1 MHVRQQAG
9 EGAPR
14 ARGERRG
21 AGRNRTGEWEFCR
34 LLPYHLA
41 TAPRDRKLWS
51 GPSHLKPDNGLSTRI
66 QVSPVTLVALPEL
79 RAARHVIGDRLVRT
93 PLVPSAAL
101 SAQTGARVS
110 LKLEL
115 FQHTGSF
122 KPRGVLN
129 ALEALTPDERARGVV
144 SISAGNHAQAL
155 AWAATKIGVSA
166 TIVMPA
172 TAVQA
177 KVDATRTYGGEV
189 IQTDGDLLSSM
200 QQVQQERGLSFIHP
214 FDDPLVIAGAGTLGL
229 EIAEDAPDVGLVIV
243 GCGGGGLLSG
253 VAAAMHAVCPRAR
266 VIGVEPEGADAMRQ
280 SLARGEPVRL
290 AKLNT
295 IADGLAAPFAGVH
308 TLAHVRAFVSD
319 MVLVDDA
326 EILDAM
332 RVLMRRARILPEPA
346 GAAATAALLDGT
358 LMIQPGEH
366 VVVVV
371 SGGNADPERLRSLL

>member
-1 MHVRQQAG
+1 M
-9 EGAPR
+9 
-14 ARGERRG
+14 
-21 AGRNRTGEWEFCR
+21 
-34 LLPYHLA
+34 
-41 TAPRDRKLWS
+41 
-51 GPSHLKPDNGLSTRI
+51 
-66 QVSPVTLVALPEL
+66 
-79 RAARHVIGDRLVRT
+79 RT

-115 FQHTGSF
+115 FQQTGSF

-129 ALEALTPDERARGVV
+129 ALESLAPADRARGVI

-155 AWAATKIGVSA
+155 AWAATAIGIAS

-172 TAVQA
+172 TAVKA
-177 KVDATRTYGGEV
+177 KVDATRAFGGEV
-189 IQTDGDLLSSM
+189 IQTDSDLLTTM
-200 QQVQQERGLSFIHP
+200 QQVQTERGLAFVHP
-214 FDDPLVIAGAGTLGL
+214 FDDPVVIAGAGTLGL
-229 EIAEDAPDVGLVIV
+229 EIAEDAPDVGLVIA

-253 VAAAMHAVCPRAR
+253 IAAAMHAVSPRTR
-266 VIGVEPEGADAMRQ
+266 VIGVEPTGADAMRQ
-280 SLARGEPVRL
+280 SLAKGEPVRL
-290 AKLNT
+290 SKLDT

-308 TLAHVRAFVSD
+308 TLAHVKAFVSE
-319 MVLVDDA
+319 MVLVDDN

-332 RVLMRRARILPEPA
+332 RVLMKRARILPEPA

>member
-1 MHVRQQAG
+1 M
-9 EGAPR
+9 
-14 ARGERRG
+14 
-21 AGRNRTGEWEFCR
+21 
-34 LLPYHLA
+34 
-41 TAPRDRKLWS
+41 
-51 GPSHLKPDNGLSTRI
+51 
-66 QVSPVTLVALPEL
+66 TLVSLTEL

-93 PLVPSAAL
+93 PLVPCAPL

-129 ALEALTPDERARGVV
+129 RIESLTPDERARGVI

-155 AWAATKIGVSA
+155 AWAASAIGVSS

-172 TAVQA
+172 TAVRA
-177 KVDATRTYGGEV
+177 KVDATRAFGGDV
-189 IQTDGDLLSSM
+189 IQTDQDLLSTM
-200 QQVQQERGLSFIHP
+200 QQVQRERSLAFVHP
-214 FDDPLVIAGAGTLGL
+214 FDDPVVIAGAGTLGL
-229 EIAEDAPDVGLVIV
+229 EIAEDAPDAGLVIV

-253 VAAAMHAVCPRAR
+253 VAAAIRAVSPRTR
-266 VIGVEPEGADAMRQ
+266 VVGVEPKGADAMSQ

-290 AKLNT
+290 AKLDT

-308 TLAHVRAFVSD
+308 TLAHVKAFVD
-319 MVLVDDA
+319 EVVLVDDA

-346 GAAATAALLDGT
+346 GAAATAALLDGLT
-358 LMIQPGEH
+358 MVQPGEH

-371 SGGNADPERLRSLL
+371 SGGNADPERLKSLL

>member
-1 MHVRQQAG
+1 MDGPLPSQAPG
-9 EGAPR
+9 SVDVPR
-14 ARGERRG
+14 A
-21 AGRNRTGEWEFCR
+21 
-34 LLPYHLA
+34 PS
-41 TAPRDRKLWS
+41 PR
-51 GPSHLKPDNGLSTRI
+51 PTH
-66 QVSPVTLVALPEL
+66 VTLISLQDI
-79 RAARHVIGDRLVRT
+79 RAARNVIGDRLVRT

-129 ALEALTPDERARGVV
+129 AIERLSPDERARGII

-155 AWAATKIGVSA
+155 AWAAAAIGISA

-177 KVDATRTYGGEV
+177 KVDATRALGGEV
-189 IQTDGDLLSSM
+189 IQTEGDLLGTM
-200 QQVQQERGLSFIHP
+200 QQIQQDRSLTFVHP
-214 FDDPLVIAGAGTLGL
+214 FDDPAIIAGQATLGL
-229 EIAEDAPDVGLVIV
+229 EIAEDAPDVGLVVV

-253 VAAAMHAVCPRAR
+253 VSAAIRFVHPQAR
-266 VIGVEPEGADAMRQ
+266 VIGVEPAGADAMRQ

-290 AKLNT
+290 KKLDT

-308 TLAHVRAFVSD
+308 TLAHVQAFVND
-319 MVLVDDA
+319 VVIVDDTG
-326 EILDAM
+326 ILDAM
-332 RVLMRRARILPEPA
+332 QVLMRRARILPEPA
-346 GAAATAALLDGT
+346 GAATTAALLGGM
-358 LMIQPGEH
+358 LMTEPGEH

>member
-1 MHVRQQAG
+1 
-9 EGAPR
+9 
-14 ARGERRG
+14 
-21 AGRNRTGEWEFCR
+21 
-34 LLPYHLA
+34 LA
-41 TAPRDRKLWS
+41 TAPWEGKLWTDRS
-51 GPSHLKPDNGLSTRI
+51 RLKRLGPLTSPTPTPH
-66 QVSPVTLVALPEL
+66 VSLISLQDI
-79 RAARHVIGDRLVRT
+79 RAARNVIGDRLVRT

-129 ALEALTPDERARGVV
+129 AIEGLSPDERARGVI

-155 AWAATKIGVSA
+155 AWAASAIGVSA

-177 KVDATRTYGGEV
+177 KVDATRALGGEV
-189 IQTDGDLLSSM
+189 IQTEADLLSTM
-200 QQVQQERGLSFIHP
+200 KQVQEDRSLTFVHP
-214 FDDPLVIAGAGTLGL
+214 FDDPLVIAGAATLGL
-229 EIAEDAPDVGLVIV
+229 EIAEDAPDVGVVVV
-243 GCGGGGLLSG
+243 GCGGGGALSG
-253 VAAAMHAVCPRAR
+253 VAAAIRFVSPHAR
-266 VIGVEPEGADAMRQ
+266 VVGVEPTGADAMRQ

-290 AKLNT
+290 AKLDT

-308 TLAHVRAFVSD
+308 TLAHVQAFVND
-319 MVLVDDA
+319 MVLVDDSG
-326 EILDAM
+326 ILDAM
-332 RVLMRRARILPEPA
+332 QVLMRRARILPEPA
-346 GAAATAALLDGT
+346 GAAATAALLGGM
-358 LMIQPGEH
+358 LMTEPGEH